1 MFTFVIKQY
10 NMNFKEIFDQHKQ
23 IKLHGRYVT
32 NSNIEPLLNDLK
44 NSFEISVA
52 GNSVLGEPIYS
63 IKAGE
68 GNIKIF
74 MWSQMHGN
82 EATTTK
88 AIFDFLNLLQSDSDL
103 AKSLKSAFTFLILPI
118 LNPDGARLYT
128 RVNAV
133 DVDLNRDSLNLTQP
147 ESRLLRKT
155 FEAFQ
160 PDYCYNMHDQR
171 TIFGVGEVPK
181 PATVSFLAPSYNE
194 SRDINDVRQMAMNV
208 IAAMNETLQQYIP
221 GQVGRFDDSFNINC
235 IGDMF
240 QALNVPTILFEAGH
254 YPNDYEREES
264 RKYIFFALLSGFKAI
279 SENVIVVNKKSEYF
293 NIPQNKIIFYDMMYK
308 NVKINYENK
317 EKITNFASQYKEVLF
332 ENSVIFHAIISEIG
346 NLDGFHGHKE
356 FDAFGAEFEDS
367 GLNKLPIIGKKAD
380 FSFGHDRKF
389 VNGLEIK

>member
-1 MFTFVIKQY
+1 
-10 NMNFKEIFDQHKQ
+10 MNFEQ
-23 IKLHGRYVT
+23 LHSDYKDDGLYGRYIT
-32 NSNIEPLLNDLK
+32 NTHIEPLLENLK
-44 NSFEISVA
+44 KIFEVIVA

-63 IKAGE
+63 LRAGT
-68 GNIKIF
+68 GKTKIF

-88 AIFDFLNLLQSDSDL
+88 AIFDFLNLLKDGNELSSY
-103 AKSLKSAFTFLILPI
+103 LKETFTFLILPI

-128 RVNAV
+128 RANAV
-133 DVDLNRDSLNLTQP
+133 EVDLNRDSLNLTQP
-147 ESRLLRKT
+147 ESQLLRKT
-155 FEAFQ
+155 FEEFK

-171 TIFGVGEVPK
+171 TIFGVGEIPK
-181 PATVSFLAPSYNE
+181 PATVSFLAPSYNDN
-194 SRDINDVRQMAMNV
+194 RDINECRQKAINV

-240 QALNVPTILFEAGH
+240 QSLNVPTILFEAGH
-254 YPNDYEREES
+254 YPNDYEREET

-279 SENVIVVNKKSEYF
+279 YENVIAVNKKIEYF

-332 ENSVIFHAIISEIG
+332 ENSVIFQAIISEIG
-346 NLDGFHGHKE
+346 NLDGYCGHEE
-356 FDAFGAEFEDS
+356 FDVFGAEFEDAE
-367 GLNKLPIIGKKAD
+367 LNKLPIIGKNAD
-380 FSFGHDRKF
+380 FTFGNDRKF
-389 VNGLEIK
+389 VNGKEIK